1 MHTHNDETMNVVYR
15 ILIEKKGENGTNRE
29 VFKHVIEALDALFGK
44 LKVEVEKRARKCG
57 CRFCY
62 FVQSEPG
69 MMVGLVRGGK
79 HGVLLRGS
87 SLEFPVMAT
96 R

>member
-44 LKVEVEKRARKCG
+44 L
-57 CRFCY
+57 
-62 FVQSEPG
+62 VQ
-69 MMVGLVRGGK
+69 
-79 HGVLLRGS
+79 
-87 SLEFPVMAT
+87 
-96 R
+96 